1 MYCITVYCTCYTCI
15 LYTTELNQPEFLYC
29 LEAEEK
35 EDADV
40 DESALVREAAQE
52 SGDESM
58 SEVSS
63 GSSGS
68 PSPSD
73 GEEVADGDED
83 GGRRERGAHG
93 PKHRHQR
100 GRRAHRHESA
110 AHGASGE
117 ASQSL
122 LGFHSDYAGL
132 TRGPLPSA
140 ASASAGAASAL
151 PKQAARRQ
159 QPSTRERLMKKLK
172 LPQRVLSR
180 F

>member
-1 MYCITVYCTCYTCI
+1 M
-15 LYTTELNQPEFLYC
+15 
-29 LEAEEK
+29 
-35 EDADV
+35 
-40 DESALVREAAQE
+40 DESALLREAAQE

-68 PSPSD
+68 LSPSD

-83 GGRRERGAHG
+83 SGRHG
-93 PKHRHQR
+93 QKHRHHR
-100 GRRAHRHESA
+100 GRRAHRHESS

-140 ASASAGAASAL
+140 ASVTAGAASAL

-159 QPSTRERLMKKLK
+159 HPSTRERLMKKLK
-172 LPQRVLSR
+172 VPQRVLTR